1 MRYANVKATP
11 RYCETLA
18 GGVLPVASSEHLT
31 ERQRLAERL
40 LLGLRTVDGIR
51 AALLESRLDGDS
63 RLRRLVDEWRARTLL
78 VDAGDHVRLTE
89 AGFLLSDALFVEL
102 L

>member
-1 MRYANVKATP
+1 M
-11 RYCETLA
+11 
-18 GGVLPVASSEHLT
+18 ASWEHVT

-40 LLGLRTVDGIR
+40 LLGLRTADGVP
-51 AALLESRLDGDS
+51 ATLLDARLEGDA
-63 RLRRLVDEWRARTLL
+63 RLRRLIDEWRARALL
-78 VDAGDHVRLTE
+78 VAAGDRVRLTE

>member
-18 GGVLPVASSEHLT
+18 GGDLPLASWEHLS
-31 ERQRLAERL
+31 EAQRLAERL
-40 LLGLRTVDGIR
+40 ILGLRTADGIP
-51 AALLESRLDGDS
+51 AKLLEMRLVGET
-63 RLRRLVDEWRARTLL
+63 RLRDLVEQWRARALL
-78 VDAGDHVRLTE
+78 VDADDRARLTE

>member
-1 MRYANVKATP
+1 
-11 RYCETLA
+11 LI
-18 GGVLPVASSEHLT
+18 
-31 ERQRLAERL
+31 
-40 LLGLRTVDGIR
+40 LGLRISDGIP
-51 AALLESRLDGDS
+51 AALLETRLEGDS

-78 VDAGDHVRLTE
+78 IDTGDRVRLTE